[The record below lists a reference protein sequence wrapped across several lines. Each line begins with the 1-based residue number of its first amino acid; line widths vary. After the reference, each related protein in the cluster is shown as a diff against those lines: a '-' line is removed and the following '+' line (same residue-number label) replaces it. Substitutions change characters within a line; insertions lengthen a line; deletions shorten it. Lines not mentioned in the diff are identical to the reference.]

1 MLIVDIVCM
10 SLGTASI
17 DKEYEH
23 FLQKSY
29 YQIKDYSIK
38 ETSYEQLEKGASL
51 CRQKEKEKP
60 AFVSGHVDQS
70 SQCNDSGWHQKDQ
83 PGGDSRTKGEIKR
96 IFYRDHQ
103 LKLYVNEHFIS
114 DSQYKQV
121 IKEIDNDI
129 AQSDQQYQEAFR
141 NAILF
146 VIMRGLLT
154 EKSAKRNFE
163 QLKMQRMKRKQLEMI
178 LSRARRLMKNNIK
191 CFANY

>member
-1 MLIVDIVCM
+1 M

-96 IFYRDHQ
+96 IFYRDT
-103 LKLYVNEHFIS
+103 EPGGRRGC
-114 DSQYKQV
+114 
-121 IKEIDNDI
+121 KE
-129 AQSDQQYQEAFR
+129 SE
-141 NAILF
+141 
-146 VIMRGLLT
+146 
-154 EKSAKRNFE
+154 
-163 QLKMQRMKRKQLEMI
+163 
-178 LSRARRLMKNNIK
+178 
-191 CFANY
+191 